1 MRPRIL
7 KKSSEM
13 KRTSSIL
20 VLFLSIFAIHS
31 ASAQTFTCGQTMV
44 ETEMGTTKEEV
55 LDKCGPPTE
64 QGADRWYY
72 KNQPGQVTV
81 VLTFEAGTLQQIDQI
96 PE

>member
-1 MRPRIL
+1 
-7 KKSSEM
+7 M
-13 KRTSSIL
+13 KRMRL
-20 VLFLSIFAIHS
+20 MVVLAVSIFAIHG
-31 ASAQTFTCGQTMV
+31 ASAQTFTCGETMV
-44 ETEMGTTKEEV
+44 ETDVGTTKEAV

-64 QGADRWYY
+64 QGEDRWYY